1 MQKTTC
7 HCYHSRPNSSRHH
20 HYNRHILHY
29 LLLLLLPISLLGQ
42 VIPDKV
48 PEHCLPP
55 APKTKVEPKE
65 GPGAADILFVVDT
78 SGSMGDE
85 AANVAKNLNSFGQH
99 LSDEG
104 IDFHLIVVE
113 KDMSSVRLC
122 VEPPLADKTCTSK
135 VAGKKF
141 FIQYL

>member
-1 MQKTTC
+1 
-7 HCYHSRPNSSRHH
+7 
-20 HYNRHILHY
+20 
-29 LLLLLLPISLLGQ
+29 
-42 VIPDKV
+42 
-48 PEHCLPP
+48 
-55 APKTKVEPKE
+55 
-65 GPGAADILFVVDT
+65 
-78 SGSMGDE
+78 MGDE

-135 VAGKKF
+135 VAGKKI
-141 FIQYL
+141 FIHLIFTMIYLLVQVVLLVIILYVAHFY

>member
-1 MQKTTC
+1 M
-7 HCYHSRPNSSRHH
+7 
-20 HYNRHILHY
+20 
-29 LLLLLLPISLLGQ
+29 
-42 VIPDKV
+42 
-48 PEHCLPP
+48 
-55 APKTKVEPKE
+55 
-65 GPGAADILFVVDT
+65 DT

-141 FIQYL
+141 FIHLIFILLSSYFHYDSPTGSTTTCDHFICN

>member
-1 MQKTTC
+1 
-7 HCYHSRPNSSRHH
+7 
-20 HYNRHILHY
+20 
-29 LLLLLLPISLLGQ
+29 
-42 VIPDKV
+42 
-48 PEHCLPP
+48 
-55 APKTKVEPKE
+55 
-65 GPGAADILFVVDT
+65 
-78 SGSMGDE
+78 MGDE

-135 VAGKKF
+135 VAGKKI
-141 FIQYL
+141 FIHLIFTMIYLLAGPGSTTCYHFICSSLLLRINI